1 MLMKRFHSD
10 LKVRD
15 ARLCDGITF
24 HCIFQGS
31 LRVTATH
38 ALPIIIL
45 FDVLMNLSG
54 KRNQ

>member
-1 MLMKRFHSD
+1 MCRKRCPRD

-15 ARLCDGITF
+15 ALLCDGITF
-24 HCIFQGS
+24 HYIFHGF

>member
-24 HCIFQGS
+24 HFIFHGS
-31 LRVTATH
+31 LSVTATY